1 MHVRDVEIFR
11 AVMQSGAAS
20 RAADLLGISQP
31 AVSQALRRL
40 EAEAG
45 LALFVRA
52 RARLQPTPEARAFLV
67 EVERS
72 FVGIASLQHRLLSLR
87 QFGLDR
93 LSIAA
98 YPALGLG
105 LVPRVL
111 ATMQADRPALNVSLQ
126 VMSSRDV
133 RERVLAGLCEIGLM
147 ADEASTLGLNHYV
160 LSEVQG
166 VIAIKK
172 GHRLTREKHITVTQF
187 LSQPIVSLNAEDA
200 STRRLITALGSE
212 AHRYQPRI
220 ETPYGVS
227 VCECVAQGLGIGLV
241 NPLVGASYVDRGI
254 VLRPFALRV
263 PFRSI
268 LATTA
273 ARPLSTTAKQF
284 ITVLRQTIA
293 DVSGQ
298 QK

>member
-1 MHVRDVEIFR
+1 MHLRDVEIFR
-11 AVMQSGAAS
+11 TVMQSGTAS

-31 AVSQALRRL
+31 AVSQAIKRL
-40 EAEAG
+40 ETEAG

-52 RARLQPTPEARAFLV
+52 RARLQATPEARAFLL

-72 FVGIASLQHRLLSLR
+72 FVGIDSLQHRLLGLR
-87 QFGLDR
+87 QFGVDR

-111 ATMQADRPALNVSLQ
+111 AAMQSHRPALNVSLQ
-126 VMSSRDV
+126 VMSSREV
-133 RERVLAGLCEIGLM
+133 RERVLSGLCEIGLM

-160 LSEVQG
+160 LTEVAG
-166 VIAIKK
+166 VVALPK
-172 GHRLTREKHITVTQF
+172 GHALARVKEISVAQF
-187 LSQPIVSLNAEDA
+187 LSAPIVSLNSEDA
-200 STRRLITALGSE
+200 SVRRLLTALGSD
-212 AHRYQPRI
+212 AHRYVPRI
-220 ETPYGVS
+220 ETPYGIS

-241 NPLVGASYVDRGI
+241 NPLVGAGYVERGT

-268 LATTA
+268 LATPA
-273 ARPLSTTAKQF
+273 ARPLSSTAKAFVAQ
-284 ITVLRQTIA
+284 LRKAIA
-293 DVSGQ
+293 AVM
-298 QK
+298 

>member
-1 MHVRDVEIFR
+1 
-11 AVMQSGAAS
+11 MQSGAAS

-31 AVSQALRRL
+31 AVSQAIRRL
-40 EAEAG
+40 ELEAG

-52 RARLQPTPEARAFLV
+52 RARLQPTPEARAFLI

-72 FVGIASLQHRLLSLR
+72 FVGIDALQHRLLSLR

-93 LSIAA
+93 LSVAA

-111 ATMQADRPALNVSLQ
+111 ATMQADRPALHVSLQ
-126 VMSSRDV
+126 VMSSKDV

-147 ADEASTLGLNHYV
+147 ADEASTLGLNHYL
-160 LSEVQG
+160 LSEVAG
-166 VIAIKK
+166 VIALKK
-172 GHRLTREKHITVTQF
+172 GNRLAREKQISVAQF
-187 LSQPIVSLNAEDA
+187 LSQPIISLNAEDA
-200 STRRLITALGSE
+200 STRRLIAALGSE
-212 AHRYQPRI
+212 AHRYAPRI

-227 VCECVAQGLGIGLV
+227 VCECVAQGLGVGLI
-241 NPLVGASYVDRGI
+241 NPLVGASYAERGI

-284 ITVLRQTIA
+284 IAMLRQTITQ
-293 DVSGQ
+293 VIGQ
-298 QK
+298 QKQ